1 MGPERLQTGRT
12 HSEGPIYV
20 YASHSHLCHQYN
32 SRTRC
37 PDVPVSDIQE
47 TQKNGF
53 DIYCKRGLKDQSE
66 SRSLDFTR
74 CGFIVRHQVKVGL
87 SLNPFQ
93 QFHVVD
99 NDSCA
104 KSTID
109 IDTFFRYNWLC
120 DVTLCEV
127 LLNATIPLRAL
138 LYYIQ
143 RVSESILFF
152 KFYLLSYAQRF
163 NVTTYFNPQ
172 QISRITSFC
181 SPTVELIIP
190 RLPNGKYYFVSNV
203 AIDSLAS
210 KNMSNLFVKR
220 ESCSINVI
228 SSVTFHTCLTK
239 IFALHWCLWTPVKL
253 LVNVSFRRNTNLCD
267 NENCLNKVM
276 YIV

>member
-74 CGFIVRHQVKVGL
+74 CGFIVRHQVKLGL

-93 QFHVVD
+93 QFLVVD
-99 NDSCA
+99 NDSFA

-109 IDTFFRYNWLC
+109 IDTFFDIIDC
-120 DVTLCEV
+120 VTLHCVKCYSTRQFLSEHFC
-127 LLNATIPLRAL
+127 I
-138 LYYIQ
+138 IFKEFQ
-143 RVSESILFF
+143 RVYCSSNFIYYLMHKDSMLQHILIYSKFLESHPSVHL
-152 KFYLLSYAQRF
+152 
-163 NVTTYFNPQ
+163 
-172 QISRITSFC
+172 
-181 SPTVELIIP
+181 
-190 RLPNGKYYFVSNV
+190 RLN
-203 AIDSLAS
+203 
-210 KNMSNLFVKR
+210 
-220 ESCSINVI
+220 
-228 SSVTFHTCLTK
+228 
-239 IFALHWCLWTPVKL
+239 
-253 LVNVSFRRNTNLCD
+253 
-267 NENCLNKVM
+267 
-276 YIV
+276 